1 MEKGITGFKENKLT
15 HERKIKRGKCN
26 LNGRIEGSARN
37 DKGKAK
43 QTTGKDVRKGHRD
56 TDEKGTKKKMAWTE

>member
-15 HERKIKRGKCN
+15 YERKRKRGKFN
-26 LNGRIEGSARN
+26 LKGRIEGRARN

-43 QTTGKDVRKGHRD
+43 QTTGKDVRKGYRD
-56 TDEKGTKKKMAWTE
+56 TDEKGMKKKMA